1 MDFSLSDDQLLIRD
15 TVRDFMHTEVRPHV
29 KDWERTDHFP
39 LDAIKKLGALGC
51 CGMLTPEAYGGAGL
65 DTISY
70 VLMLEEVA
78 RVHVAMSTALSVTN
92 SAVQLPLQAFATEA
106 QKSRYLKPLAAGE
119 ILGAFALTEP
129 AAGSDAAAIQ
139 CRAVP
144 CSGRPSGRS
153 SESASAGGTVT
164 PDYALGVPVA
174 RGTGGRSFSS
184 DINQTGKV
192 GASAPEELQSSST
205 SHESRITSHYLLT
218 GTKTWVTNGSAAG
231 LFIIFAKTQPELG
244 GKGITAFLV
253 EPTFPGFHIGRH
265 EDKMGQRSSPSVEII
280 LDNCEVPVAN
290 RLGEEGQGLKIA
302 LSALDGG
309 RIGIAAQAVGLA
321 QGALDESVKFARAR
335 KAFGKSI
342 SEFQAIQFMLADMH
356 TEIEAARALLYHAAF
371 QKDRLSP
378 VAPASSRHS
387 TESTAPP
394 STRHPEP
401 APTSVRHSEQS
412 EESLFSSPS
421 HESRVTSHA
430 SSSSPGAPGAAV
442 APGLLGS
449 SSAPVTDGTGGRS
462 FSSDINESS
471 KVGASA
477 PEELVSSSTSHESRI
492 TSHSSRAKLYAS
504 EMVNR
509 VVYKAVQIHGSLGY
523 SRESE
528 VERMYRDAR
537 VISIYEGTSEIQRT
551 IIARDLLR

>member
-1 MDFSLSDDQLLIRD
+1 MLNFTLATMDFSLSDHQLLIRD
-15 TVRDFMHTEVRPHV
+15 TVRDFMRTEVRPHV

-51 CGMLTPEAYGGAGL
+51 CGMLMPEEWGGPGL

-78 RVHVAMSTALSVTN
+78 RVHAAMATALSVTN
-92 SAVQLPLQAFATEA
+92 SAVQLPLLAHATLD
-106 QKSRYLKPLAAGE
+106 QKNRYLKRLSSGE
-119 ILGAFALTEP
+119 ILGAFCLTEP
-129 AAGSDAAAIQ
+129 AAGSDAAGIQ
-139 CRAVP
+139 TRAERA
-144 CSGRPSGRS
+144 CSGRTSDRP
-153 SESASAGGTVT
+153 SESASAPSFPPTT
-164 PDYALGVPVA
+164 PTRHPEPAL
-174 RGTGGRSFSS
+174 
-184 DINQTGKV
+184 
-192 GASAPEELQSSST
+192 SAGEGSAFSST
-205 SHESRITSHYLLT
+205 SHESRATGHAYLLT

-231 LFIIFAKTQPELG
+231 LYIIFAKTDPAAA

-253 EPTFPGFHIGRH
+253 EPTFPGFRIGRH

-280 LDNCEVPVAN
+280 LDNCEVPAAN

-342 SEFQAIQFMLADMH
+342 AEFQAIQFMLADMH

-371 QKDRLSP
+371 QKDRLSST
-378 VAPASSRHS
+378 SS
-387 TESTAPP
+387 P
-394 STRHPEP
+394 SFTSSVCHPERSEGSAFP
-401 APTSVRHSEQS
+401 GPPVLPPGRHSERS
-412 EESLFSSPS
+412 EESLSSS
-421 HESRVTSHA
+421 TGHDSRVTGHA
-430 SSSSPGAPGAAV
+430 SSS
-442 APGLLGS
+442 
-449 SSAPVTDGTGGRS
+449 
-462 FSSDINESS
+462 
-471 KVGASA
+471 
-477 PEELVSSSTSHESRI
+477 
-492 TSHSSRAKLYAS
+492 AKLYAS

-509 VVYKAVQIHGSLGY
+509 VVYKAVQIHGSQGY

-528 VERMYRDAR
+528 VERMYCDAR

-551 IIARDLLR
+551 IIARELLRH